1 MANTID
7 KWMIQV
13 RKGIAEL
20 FILNALESGE
30 LYGYDISRL
39 LESIPDLGVKSGTVY
54 PLLSRLRTQ
63 GRVKTRLV
71 ESKEGPARKY
81 YSLTSEGKK
90 AAKQMNDYI
99 KSILK
104 ESADIKNRGKR
115 NG

>member
-20 FILNALESGE
+20 FILNALGSGE
-30 LYGYDISRL
+30 LYGYDISRM
-39 LESIPDLGVKSGTVY
+39 LEGISDLGIKSGTVY

-63 GRVKTRLV
+63 GLVKTRLV

-81 YSLTSEGKK
+81 YFLTSDGKK
-90 AAKQMNDYI
+90 AAKLMNDYMKQI
-99 KSILK
+99 IK
-104 ESADIKNRGKR
+104 ESTEIKNRGTR